1 MARVSGRLGL
11 CRARPA
17 HSPSHRASLESQLSR
32 PISRYRIDRCKGAIR
47 VTFVDEA
54 IRGVN
59 IAGRMTEPVRHRR
72 TKGAATDMFEPKAT
86 ASHLD
91 STQSGDLRCAHVDML
106 KTKSSGRL
114 FR

>member
-54 IRGVN
+54 IRGVKFERRLTRVDSRAFSFSPRERHLHGK
-59 IAGRMTEPVRHRR
+59 IANNLSELPVRRDAEV
-72 TKGAATDMFEPKAT
+72 AASMR
-86 ASHLD
+86 S
-91 STQSGDLRCAHVDML
+91 M
-106 KTKSSGRL
+106 
-114 FR
+114 